1 MRPRDNSCSSI
12 TQSFNRPLLP
22 DTGDQWAHQR
32 KRLLSIYVL
41 LGIMGAIAGCTTVTH
56 SPPRALDLTA
66 TYVLLPIVNHT
77 ETPLAGRRVEDI
89 TAALLHSRGLVALR
103 RYPPTFIQEASPLST
118 DDHLREEVKNWAKE
132 QGIRYGVTGSVDEWR
147 YKVGIDG
154 EPAVGV
160 NLQLVDLKT
169 DHVLWSAVGAKSG
182 WSREALSGVA
192 QTLLD
197 ELLSE
202 LEWR

>member
-1 MRPRDNSCSSI
+1 
-12 TQSFNRPLLP
+12 
-22 DTGDQWAHQR
+22 
-32 KRLLSIYVL
+32 
-41 LGIMGAIAGCTTVTH
+41 MGAIAGCTTVTH
-56 SPPRALDLTA
+56 SPPPTLDPTA
-66 TYVLLPIVNHT
+66 SYVLLPIVNHT

-89 TAALLHSRGLVALR
+89 TASLLQSQGLVTLR
-103 RYPPTFIQEASPLST
+103 RYPPTFIQEASPLAS
-118 DDHLREEVKNWAKE
+118 DDRLRQKAVQWAKE
-132 QGIRYGVTGSVDEWR
+132 QGLRYAFTGAVDEWR

-160 NLQLVDLKT
+160 NLELIDLKT
-169 DHVLWSAVGAKSG
+169 DQVVWSAVGAKSG